1 MSNVKSITKSEPSEP
16 SVKDIGTDILLQS
29 QTVRMRDRPLT
40 KGTEDLQGGVGTTG
54 VDFSTKIR
62 MGLPGNKGLKIVPI
76 PGGLYR
82 VSNLAGGEPPAPMGG
97 MHTDLGKI
105 QKLVLEYNSKVK

>member
-1 MSNVKSITKSEPSEP
+1 M
-16 SVKDIGTDILLQS
+16 
-29 QTVRMRDRPLT
+29 
-40 KGTEDLQGGVGTTG
+40 QGGVGTTG
-54 VDFSTKIR
+54 EDYSTKIR
-62 MGLPGNKGLKIVPI
+62 AGLPGNKGLKIVPI

-105 QKLVLEYNSKVK
+105 QKLVWDYNLKVK